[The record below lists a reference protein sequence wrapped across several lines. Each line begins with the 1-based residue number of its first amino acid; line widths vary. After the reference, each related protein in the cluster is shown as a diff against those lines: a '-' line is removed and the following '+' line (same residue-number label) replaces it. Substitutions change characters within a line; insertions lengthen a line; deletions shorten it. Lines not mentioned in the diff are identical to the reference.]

1 MKSVVLSV
9 LMSTLLLSARASAA
23 GLEDISNY
31 REYSPLFASS
41 GQPSKKQ
48 LRLLKDAGYERI
60 VYIAFTNS
68 GKAFDDEDQ
77 VVKELGM
84 DYIQIPVVWDAP
96 TESDF
101 YAFAGAMQLGP
112 EKKTLLH
119 CQVNFRA
126 SAFSFLYRVIY
137 RDVPVSEA
145 KRDMNTVWQPNET
158 WRDLIF
164 RVLEQNDISPDCD
177 GCDWTVT
184 EMHH

>member
-1 MKSVVLSV
+1 MRRVMLFLSLCLIGAV
-9 LMSTLLLSARASAA
+9 ARLHAAELS
-23 GLEDISNY
+23 DISNY
-31 REYSPLFASS
+31 REYSPMFASS

-48 LRLLKDAGYERI
+48 LKLLREDGYERI

-68 GKAFDDEDQ
+68 GDAYEDEDQ
-77 VVKELGM
+77 VVKNLGM
-84 DYIQIPVVWDAP
+84 DYVQIPVDWNAP
-96 TESDF
+96 TANDF

-112 EKKTLLH
+112 PRKTLLH

-126 SAFSFLYRVIY
+126 SAFSFLYRVLY
-137 RDVPVSEA
+137 DDVPVVEA

-164 RVLEQNDISPDCD
+164 QILEDNGKSAECE

-184 EMHH
+184 DMH